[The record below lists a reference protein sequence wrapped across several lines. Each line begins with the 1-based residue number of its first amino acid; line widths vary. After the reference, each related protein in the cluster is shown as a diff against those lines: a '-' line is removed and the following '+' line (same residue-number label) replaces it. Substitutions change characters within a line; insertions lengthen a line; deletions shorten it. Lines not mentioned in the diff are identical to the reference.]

1 MRINACILIEGLVGE
16 AGDNDSSP
24 RVIEERVDGYIEYH
38 YKSSEEIKKK
48 SVMFKEE
55 DNEIVFEEFEDDP
68 NN

>member
-16 AGDNDSSP
+16 AGDRYSSP
-24 RVIEERVDGYIEYH
+24 
-38 YKSSEEIKKK
+38 EEIKKK